1 MDNILLAFPDLEIH
15 CRELKTF
22 IIMINQKQFQLK
34 LAVNMKTI
42 FSLLLTAAIL
52 FGCAQPNPTESNAGG
67 NSAPEINS
75 ITIDPVFI
83 TVGTT
88 TKITI
93 DATDPEGDAISYSWT
108 VALGDIIG
116 SGAEVRY
123 TAAFC
128 CVGTNTIH
136 LEVKDS
142 KGASINKSIE
152 IVVNP

>member
-1 MDNILLAFPDLEIH
+1 
-15 CRELKTF
+15 
-22 IIMINQKQFQLK
+22 
-34 LAVNMKTI
+34 MKTI
-42 FSLLLTAAIL
+42 FSLLLTAVIL
-52 FGCAQPNPTESNAGG
+52 FGCAHPNPTESNANG

-75 ITIDPVFI
+75 ISMDPVFI

-88 TKITI
+88 AKITI
-93 DATDPEGDAISYSWT
+93 DATDPEGDPISYIWT

-142 KGASINKSIE
+142 KGAGVKKSIE

>member
-1 MDNILLAFPDLEIH
+1 MH
-15 CRELKTF
+15 CIKLIIC
-22 IIMINQKQFQLK
+22 IIMIKQKQFQYL
-34 LAVNMKTI
+34 LAVSMKTI
-42 FSLLLTAAIL
+42 FSLLLTAIIL
-52 FGCAQPNPTESNAGG
+52 FGCAHPNPTESNSSG

-75 ITIDPVFI
+75 ITMDPVFI

-88 TKITI
+88 AKITI
-93 DATDPEGDAISYSWT
+93 DATDPEGDPITYSWT

-142 KGASINKSIE
+142 KGAGVKKSIE

>member
-1 MDNILLAFPDLEIH
+1 
-15 CRELKTF
+15 
-22 IIMINQKQFQLK
+22 
-34 LAVNMKTI
+34 MKTI
-42 FSLLLTAAIL
+42 FSLLLTAVIL
-52 FGCAQPNPTESNAGG
+52 FSCAQPNPTESNAGE
-67 NSAPEINS
+67 NSAPKINS

-88 TKITI
+88 SKITI
-93 DATDPEGDAISYSWT
+93 DATDPEGDAISYNWT

-128 CVGTNTIH
+128 CVGTNTLH

-142 KGASINKSIE
+142 RGASVKESIE

>member
-1 MDNILLAFPDLEIH
+1 
-15 CRELKTF
+15 
-22 IIMINQKQFQLK
+22 MIKQKQFQYL

-42 FSLLLTAAIL
+42 FSLIITAFIL
-52 FGCAQPNPTESNAGG
+52 FGCAHPNPTESNASG

-75 ITIDPVFI
+75 ISMDPVFI

-88 TKITI
+88 AKITI
-93 DATDPEGDAISYSWT
+93 DATDPEGDPITYSWT

-142 KGASINKSIE
+142 KGAGVKKSIE

>member
-1 MDNILLAFPDLEIH
+1 LEIH
-15 CRELKTF
+15 CIELITF
-22 IIMINQKQFQLK
+22 TIINYKKQLQVK
-34 LAVNMKTI
+34 LVVIMKTI
-42 FSLLLTAAIL
+42 FSLLLTAIIL
-52 FGCAQPNPTESNAGG
+52 FGCVHPNPTESNTSG

-75 ITIDPVFI
+75 ITMDPVFI

-93 DATDPEGDAISYSWT
+93 DASDPEGDPLTYSWT

-128 CVGTNTIH
+128 CVGINTIH

-142 KGASINKSIE
+142 RGAGVNKSIE

>member
-1 MDNILLAFPDLEIH
+1 
-15 CRELKTF
+15 
-22 IIMINQKQFQLK
+22 
-34 LAVNMKTI
+34 MKTV
-42 FSLLLTAAIL
+42 FSLIITAVIL
-52 FGCAQPNPTESNAGG
+52 FGCAHPNPTESNASG

-75 ITIDPVFI
+75 ITLDPVFI

-93 DATDPEGDAISYSWT
+93 DAADPEGDPISYSWT

-142 KGASINKSIE
+142 KGASVKESIE
-152 IVVNP
+152 IVISSSFIK

>member
-1 MDNILLAFPDLEIH
+1 
-15 CRELKTF
+15 
-22 IIMINQKQFQLK
+22 
-34 LAVNMKTI
+34 MKTI
-42 FSLLLTAAIL
+42 FSLLVTTVIL
-52 FGCAQPNPTESNAGG
+52 FGCVQPNPTESNAGG

-75 ITIDPVFI
+75 IIIDPVFI

-88 TKITI
+88 TKITV
-93 DATDPEGDAISYSWT
+93 DANDPEGDAISYSWT

-128 CVGTNTIH
+128 CVGTNTLH

-142 KGASINKSIE
+142 KGASVKESIE

>member
-1 MDNILLAFPDLEIH
+1 
-15 CRELKTF
+15 
-22 IIMINQKQFQLK
+22 MINRKQFQSK

-42 FSLLLTAAIL
+42 FSLLFTAVIL
-52 FGCAQPNPTESNAGG
+52 FGCAHPNSTESNTGG
-67 NSAPEINS
+67 NSAPEISS

-88 TKITI
+88 TTITI
-93 DATDPEGDAISYSWT
+93 DAFDPEGDPLSYSWT

-116 SGAEVRY
+116 SGSKIRY

-136 LEVKDS
+136 LDVKDS
-142 KGASINKSIE
+142 KGAGVKESIE

>member
-1 MDNILLAFPDLEIH
+1 
-15 CRELKTF
+15 
-22 IIMINQKQFQLK
+22 
-34 LAVNMKTI
+34 MKTI
-42 FSLLLTAAIL
+42 FSLLLTTVFL
-52 FGCAQPNPTESNAGG
+52 FGCAHPNPTESNANG

-75 ITIDPVFI
+75 ITMDPVFI

-88 TKITI
+88 AKITI
-93 DATDPEGDAISYSWT
+93 DATDPEGDPTTYSWT

-142 KGASINKSIE
+142 KGAAVKKSIE

>member
-1 MDNILLAFPDLEIH
+1 
-15 CRELKTF
+15 
-22 IIMINQKQFQLK
+22 
-34 LAVNMKTI
+34 MKTI
-42 FSLLLTAAIL
+42 FSFLLTVIFL
-52 FGCAQPNPTESNAGG
+52 FGCAQPNPTESNANG
-67 NSAPEINS
+67 NVAPEINS

-88 TKITI
+88 ATI
-93 DATDPEGDAISYSWT
+93 KVDASDPEGDSFSYNWT

-142 KGASINKSIE
+142 RGAGVKKSIE

>member
-1 MDNILLAFPDLEIH
+1 
-15 CRELKTF
+15 
-22 IIMINQKQFQLK
+22 
-34 LAVNMKTI
+34 MKTI
-42 FSLLLTAAIL
+42 FSLLLTAIIL
-52 FGCAQPNPTESNAGG
+52 FSCVHPNPTESNAGG

-75 ITIDPVFI
+75 IIIDPVFI

-88 TKITI
+88 STITI
-93 DATDPEGDAISYSWT
+93 DASDPEGDPLSYSWT

-116 SGAEVRY
+116 SGAKVRY

-142 KGASINKSIE
+142 KGALVKESIE